1 MGYLLLFIY
10 LKKLK
15 TMKKLLFVCAL
26 GAFVACKNGEATDAN
41 KDSAAVTTP
50 PPATV
55 EPTPAPVDT
64 TKAAP
69 AVEPTKME
77 AGKEAKAEVKEAT
90 KKADKMEK
98 K

>member
-1 MGYLLLFIY
+1 
-10 LKKLK
+10 
-15 TMKKLLFVCAL
+15 MKKLLFVCAL
-26 GAFVACKNGEATDAN
+26 GAFVACKNGEATDAQ

-55 EPTPAPVDT
+55 EPTPAPTPVDT

-69 AVEPTKME
+69 AVEPAKME
-77 AGKEAKAEVKEAT
+77 AGKDAKAEAKEAT

>member
-1 MGYLLLFIY
+1 MEYLLLFIY

-26 GAFVACKNGEATDAN
+26 GAFVACKNGEATDAK

-69 AVEPTKME
+69 AVEPAKME
-77 AGKEAKAEVKEAT
+77 AGKEAKEAT